1 MRQEIIDENIEEILS
16 NAFLEYAGYNLQR
29 RAIPDVRDGL
39 KWGARQLL
47 HSQMLGKFTY
57 DKPFKKAIKS
67 VSQAMGFSYVHGDA
81 SAYNTFIRMAKPFV
95 MNVPLQEANG
105 NYGTLI
111 DPKDH
116 SASRY
121 VEMRGSKAASY
132 LLKDLDKNVINEWED
147 TYDLEGKFPKVLPA
161 KGFWGLTNGCIS
173 IGSGM
178 SCSIPPMNVQELNES
193 LIKLLWN
200 PSLPDEEV
208 IVLPDFPTGGI
219 ILNKEEVKESLE
231 KGTGAACKIRSV
243 IEYDNEERCLIV
255 KELPYSTYTNTI
267 CKELVKLIEEDENCG
282 IKEIV
287 DYTGQKPDLRIYLTK
302 KADPNKVLKLLYKNT
317 SLQTFYSINLV
328 LLDDGLYPKVFSLK
342 EAMQAHINHELTV
355 YHRGFEFD
363 LRKIKD
369 RLHIVEGILIAL
381 ANIEEVIETIKK
393 SSSTKEANQ
402 NLCKNFLLD
411 EIQAKAIL
419 DMKLARLAKLE
430 VKKYEEEKEEL
441 LKEKNRI
448 EEILNNEF
456 LLKKE
461 VERGLR
467 EVAEKFGDARRTQ
480 ILNIEKEEDEPIEV
494 KNLLINLTN
503 QGNIFVSENSSL
515 LVQRRGGVGAKFKLN
530 KGEYV
535 ISTLTAETTDLILF
549 FTNKGNF
556 YHYVAGGL
564 PIEEKIP
571 VESLFTI
578 KSWEKVTAMSSYNKN
593 NFKENI
599 IFFTKKGI
607 MKKSKMEDYNMKR
620 STGLKAIELDKDD
633 EVISVL
639 FTNNENICMLTSNGQ
654 FVICETKDIRTI
666 GRTARGIKGIKL
678 NDGDELISANIYP
691 SNSNWIVS
699 VSKNGY
705 IKRTE
710 VSDFS
715 IQGRGTK
722 GAKLQKLEEEDS
734 LVGFQIAKDEKEI
747 IITSNRSQIKIDI
760 NSIPILSKGARGNKS
775 IKLGEKDRVIGI
787 SKF

>member
-1 MRQEIIDENIEEILS
+1 MADLQSIIKNS
-16 NAFLEYAGYNLQR
+16 FTQYAGAVLQS
-29 RAIPDVRDGL
+29 RALVDVRDCL
-39 KWGARQLL
+39 KPSARQIFFSMLERKL
-47 HSQMLGKFTY
+47 VSSKPYKKTANAVGMAMADYYIHGDSSAEGIIMRSGQSFAMRYHITDIKGNSGSLIEPGNWAAQRYTESRLGKIA
-57 DKPFKKAIKS
+57 D
-67 VSQAMGFSYVHGDA
+67 
-81 SAYNTFIRMAKPFV
+81 
-95 MNVPLQEANG
+95 
-105 NYGTLI
+105 
-111 DPKDH
+111 
-116 SASRY
+116 
-121 VEMRGSKAASY
+121 
-132 LLKDLDKNVINEWED
+132 LLFEDLDKETITEWRD
-147 TYDLEGKFPKVLPA
+147 NYDNTKQYPSVLPS
-161 KGFWGLTNGCIS
+161 KGFYNIVNGTMG
-173 IGSGM
+173 IGVGAAS
-178 SCSIPPMNVQELNES
+178 SIPQFNLKEVNEA
-193 LIKLLWN
+193 LIKVLWN
-200 PSLPDEEV
+200 PSISDDE
-208 IVLPDFPTGGI
+208 IICLPDFSTGAYL
-219 ILNKEEVKESLE
+219 LNEEEVKESL
-231 KGTGAACKIRSV
+231 KNGVGRACKLRAK
-243 IEYDNEERCLIV
+243 IEFDSNDRCLVVTEI
-255 KELPYSTYTNTI
+255 PYSVYTNTI
-267 CKELVKLIEEDENCG
+267 CGELESILESEDNPGIDRFNDLTGSTPLI
-282 IKEIV
+282 K
-287 DYTGQKPDLRIYLTK
+287 IYLTK
-302 KADPNKVLKLLYKNT
+302 RANVNKVLKYLYKNT
-317 SLQTFYSINLV
+317 SLQYHYGINMTMLE
-328 LLDDGLYPKVFSLK
+328 DGRYPKVFTWK
-342 EAMQAHINHELTV
+342 QALIEHINHELTV

-535 ISTLTAETTDLILF
+535 ISTLTADTTDLILF

-593 NFKENI
+593 NSKENI

>member
-1 MRQEIIDENIEEILS
+1 MADLQSIIKNS
-16 NAFLEYAGYNLQR
+16 FTQYAGAVLQS
-29 RAIPDVRDGL
+29 RALVDARDCL
-39 KWGARQLL
+39 KPSARQIFFSMLERKL
-47 HSQMLGKFTY
+47 ISSKPYKKTANAVGMAMADYYIHGDSSAEGIIMRSGQSFAMRYPITDIKGNSGSLIEPGNWAAQRYTESRLGKIA
-57 DKPFKKAIKS
+57 D
-67 VSQAMGFSYVHGDA
+67 
-81 SAYNTFIRMAKPFV
+81 
-95 MNVPLQEANG
+95 
-105 NYGTLI
+105 
-111 DPKDH
+111 
-116 SASRY
+116 
-121 VEMRGSKAASY
+121 
-132 LLKDLDKNVINEWED
+132 LLFEDLDKETITEWRD
-147 TYDLEGKFPKVLPA
+147 NYDNTKQYPSVLPS
-161 KGFWGLTNGCIS
+161 KGFYNIVNGTMG
-173 IGSGM
+173 IGVGAAS
-178 SCSIPPMNVQELNES
+178 SIPQFNLKEVNEA
-193 LIKLLWN
+193 LIKILWN
-200 PSLPDEEV
+200 PNIDFEE
-208 IVLPDFPTGGI
+208 IYCAPDFSTGAFL
-219 ILNKEEVKESLE
+219 LNEEEVKESL
-231 KGTGAACKIRSV
+231 KNGVGRACKLRAK
-243 IEYDNEERCLIV
+243 IEFDSNDRCLIV
-255 KELPYSTYTNTI
+255 SEIPYSVYTNTI
-267 CKELVKLIEEDENCG
+267 CGELESILESEDNPGIDRFNDLTGSTPLI
-282 IKEIV
+282 K
-287 DYTGQKPDLRIYLTK
+287 IYLTK
-302 KADPNKVLKLLYKNT
+302 RANVNKVLKYLYKNT
-317 SLQTFYSINLV
+317 SLQYHYGINMTMLE
-328 LLDDGLYPKVFSLK
+328 DGRYPKVFTWK
-342 EAMQAHINHELTV
+342 QALIEHINHELTV

-461 VERGLR
+461 VEHGLR

-593 NFKENI
+593 NSKENI

-734 LVGFQIAKDEKEI
+734 LVGFQIVKDEKEI

>member
-1 MRQEIIDENIEEILS
+1 
-16 NAFLEYAGYNLQR
+16 
-29 RAIPDVRDGL
+29 
-39 KWGARQLL
+39 
-47 HSQMLGKFTY
+47 
-57 DKPFKKAIKS
+57 
-67 VSQAMGFSYVHGDA
+67 
-81 SAYNTFIRMAKPFV
+81 
-95 MNVPLQEANG
+95 
-105 NYGTLI
+105 
-111 DPKDH
+111 
-116 SASRY
+116 
-121 VEMRGSKAASY
+121 
-132 LLKDLDKNVINEWED
+132 
-147 TYDLEGKFPKVLPA
+147 
-161 KGFWGLTNGCIS
+161 
-173 IGSGM
+173 
-178 SCSIPPMNVQELNES
+178 
-193 LIKLLWN
+193 
-200 PSLPDEEV
+200 
-208 IVLPDFPTGGI
+208 
-219 ILNKEEVKESLE
+219 
-231 KGTGAACKIRSV
+231 
-243 IEYDNEERCLIV
+243 
-255 KELPYSTYTNTI
+255 
-267 CKELVKLIEEDENCG
+267 
-282 IKEIV
+282 
-287 DYTGQKPDLRIYLTK
+287 
-302 KADPNKVLKLLYKNT
+302 
-317 SLQTFYSINLV
+317 
-328 LLDDGLYPKVFSLK
+328 
-342 EAMQAHINHELTV
+342 
-355 YHRGFEFD
+355 
-363 LRKIKD
+363 
-369 RLHIVEGILIAL
+369 
-381 ANIEEVIETIKK
+381 
-393 SSSTKEANQ
+393 
-402 NLCKNFLLD
+402 
-411 EIQAKAIL
+411 
-419 DMKLARLAKLE
+419 MKLARLAKLE

-593 NFKENI
+593 NSKENI

-678 NDGDELISANIYP
+678 NDGDELINANIYP

-775 IKLGEKDRVIGI
+775 IKLGEKDKVIGI

>member
-1 MRQEIIDENIEEILS
+1 MADLQSIIKNS
-16 NAFLEYAGYNLQR
+16 FTQYAGAVLQS
-29 RAIPDVRDGL
+29 RALVDARDCL
-39 KWGARQLL
+39 KPSARQIFFSMLERKL
-47 HSQMLGKFTY
+47 ISSKPYKKTANAVGMAMADYYIHGDSSAEGIIMRSGQSFAMRYPITDIKGNSGSLIEPGNWAAQRYTESRLGKIA
-57 DKPFKKAIKS
+57 D
-67 VSQAMGFSYVHGDA
+67 
-81 SAYNTFIRMAKPFV
+81 
-95 MNVPLQEANG
+95 
-105 NYGTLI
+105 
-111 DPKDH
+111 
-116 SASRY
+116 
-121 VEMRGSKAASY
+121 
-132 LLKDLDKNVINEWED
+132 LLFEDLDKD
-147 TYDLEGKFPKVLPA
+147 TITKWRDNYDNTKQYPSVLPS
-161 KGFWGLTNGCIS
+161 KGFYNIVNGTMG
-173 IGSGM
+173 IGVGAAS
-178 SCSIPPMNVQELNES
+178 SIPQFNLKEVNEA
-193 LIKLLWN
+193 LIKVLWN
-200 PSLPDEEV
+200 PNIDFEE
-208 IVLPDFPTGGI
+208 IYCAPDFATGAFL
-219 ILNKEEVKESLE
+219 LNEEEVKESL
-231 KGTGAACKIRSV
+231 KNGVGKACKLRAK
-243 IEYDNEERCLIV
+243 IEFDSNDRCLIV
-255 KELPYSTYTNTI
+255 SEIPYSVYTNTI
-267 CKELVKLIEEDENCG
+267 CGELESILESEDNPGIDRFNDLTGSTPLI
-282 IKEIV
+282 K
-287 DYTGQKPDLRIYLTK
+287 IYLTK
-302 KADPNKVLKLLYKNT
+302 RANVNKVLKYLYKNT
-317 SLQTFYSINLV
+317 SLQYHYGINMTMLE
-328 LLDDGLYPKVFSLK
+328 DGRYPKVFTWK
-342 EAMQAHINHELTV
+342 QALIEHINHELTV

-369 RLHIVEGILIAL
+369 RLYIVEGILIAL
-381 ANIEEVIETIKK
+381 ANIEEVIEIIKK

-480 ILNIEKEEDEPIEV
+480 ILNIEKEEDKPIEV

-593 NFKENI
+593 NSKENI

>member
-1 MRQEIIDENIEEILS
+1 MSNLTPIIKDSFLQFSGAVLQSRALSDARDNLKPSVRQIL
-16 NAFLEYAGYNLQR
+16 YCMYT
-29 RAIPDVRDGL
+29 D
-39 KWGARQLL
+39 
-47 HSQMLGKFTY
+47 KFTY
-57 DKPFKKAIKS
+57 NKPFKKTLKAVGSAFRVYI
-67 VSQAMGFSYVHGDA
+67 HGDS
-81 SAYNTFIRMAKPFV
+81 SAVGIIMRAAQPYAYRY
-95 MNVPLQEANG
+95 PLVEVEG
-105 NYGTLI
+105 SYGTLI
-111 DPKDH
+111 AANSYAAPRYTSSRLSKLSEYLFQDIEKQVIEEWRDNYDDTEQYPMVLPSKGFYNIVNGNFGLGVGM
-116 SASRY
+116 SASIPQY
-121 VEMRGSKAASY
+121 N
-132 LLKDLDKNVINEWED
+132 LK
-147 TYDLEGKFPKVLPA
+147 
-161 KGFWGLTNGCIS
+161 
-173 IGSGM
+173 
-178 SCSIPPMNVQELNES
+178 ELNEA

-200 PSLPDEEV
+200 SDIDFEE
-208 IVLPDFPTGGI
+208 IYCAPDFATGGLL
-219 ILNKEEVKESLE
+219 LNEEEVKESHKLGQG
-231 KGTGAACKIRSV
+231 KACKLRSK
-243 IEYDNEERCLIV
+243 ITFDSQERCLIV
-255 KELPYSTYTNTI
+255 TEIPYMVYTETI
-267 CKELVKLIEEDENCG
+267 CGQLEEIINGDDNPG
-282 IKEIV
+282 I
-287 DYTGQKPDLRIYLTK
+287 DRFNDLTGETPNIKIYLTK
-302 KADPNKVLKLLYKNT
+302 KANVDKVLKYLYKNT
-317 SLQTFYSINLV
+317 SLQTHYGVNFT
-328 LLDDGLYPKVFSLK
+328 GLEKGRYPKVFTWK
-342 EAMQAHINHELTV
+342 ELLQSHIEHEKEV
-355 YHRGFEFD
+355 YRRGFEFD
-363 LRKIKD
+363 LIKIKQ

-593 NFKENI
+593 NSKENI

-760 NSIPILSKGARGNKS
+760 NGIPILSKGARGNKS

>member
-1 MRQEIIDENIEEILS
+1 MADLQSIIKNS
-16 NAFLEYAGYNLQR
+16 FTQYAGAVLQS
-29 RAIPDVRDGL
+29 RALVDARDCL
-39 KWGARQLL
+39 KPSARQIFFSMLERKL
-47 HSQMLGKFTY
+47 ISSKPYKKTANAVGMAMADYYIHGDSSAEGIIMRSGQSFAMRYPITDIKGNSGSLIEPGNWAAQRYTESRLGKIA
-57 DKPFKKAIKS
+57 D
-67 VSQAMGFSYVHGDA
+67 
-81 SAYNTFIRMAKPFV
+81 
-95 MNVPLQEANG
+95 
-105 NYGTLI
+105 
-111 DPKDH
+111 
-116 SASRY
+116 
-121 VEMRGSKAASY
+121 
-132 LLKDLDKNVINEWED
+132 LLFEDLDKD
-147 TYDLEGKFPKVLPA
+147 TITDWRDNYDNTKQYPSVLPS
-161 KGFWGLTNGCIS
+161 KGFYNIVNGTMG
-173 IGSGM
+173 IGVGAAS
-178 SCSIPPMNVQELNES
+178 SIPQFNLKEVNEA
-193 LIKLLWN
+193 LIKILWN
-200 PSLPDEEV
+200 PNIDFEE
-208 IVLPDFPTGGI
+208 IYCAPDFATGAFL
-219 ILNKEEVKESLE
+219 LNEEEVKESL
-231 KGTGAACKIRSV
+231 KNGVGRACKLRAK
-243 IEYDNEERCLIV
+243 IEFDSNGRCLIV
-255 KELPYSTYTNTI
+255 SEIPYSVYTNTI
-267 CKELVKLIEEDENCG
+267 CGELESILESKDNPGIDRFNDLTGSTPLI
-282 IKEIV
+282 K
-287 DYTGQKPDLRIYLTK
+287 IYLTK
-302 KADPNKVLKLLYKNT
+302 RANVNKILKYLYKNT
-317 SLQTFYSINLV
+317 SLQYHYGINMTMLE
-328 LLDDGLYPKVFSLK
+328 DGRYPKVFTWK
-342 EAMQAHINHELTV
+342 QALIEHINHELTV

-593 NFKENI
+593 NSKENI

>member
-1 MRQEIIDENIEEILS
+1 MADLQSIIKNS
-16 NAFLEYAGYNLQR
+16 FTQYAGAVLQS
-29 RAIPDVRDGL
+29 RALVDVRDCL
-39 KWGARQLL
+39 KPSARQIFFSMLERKL
-47 HSQMLGKFTY
+47 VSSKPYKKTANAVGMAMADYYIHGDSSAEGIIMRSGQSFAMRYHITDIKGNSGSLIEPGNWAAQRYTESRLGKIA
-57 DKPFKKAIKS
+57 D
-67 VSQAMGFSYVHGDA
+67 
-81 SAYNTFIRMAKPFV
+81 
-95 MNVPLQEANG
+95 
-105 NYGTLI
+105 
-111 DPKDH
+111 
-116 SASRY
+116 
-121 VEMRGSKAASY
+121 
-132 LLKDLDKNVINEWED
+132 LLFEDLDKETITEWRD
-147 TYDLEGKFPKVLPA
+147 NYDNTKQYPSVLPS
-161 KGFWGLTNGCIS
+161 KGFYNIVNGTMG
-173 IGSGM
+173 IGVGAAS
-178 SCSIPPMNVQELNES
+178 SIPQFNLKEVNEA
-193 LIKLLWN
+193 LIKVLWN
-200 PSLPDEEV
+200 PSISDDE
-208 IVLPDFPTGGI
+208 IICLPDFSTGAYL
-219 ILNKEEVKESLE
+219 LNEEEVKESL
-231 KGTGAACKIRSV
+231 KNGVGRACKLRAK
-243 IEYDNEERCLIV
+243 IEFDSNDRCLVVTEI
-255 KELPYSTYTNTI
+255 PYSVYTNTI
-267 CKELVKLIEEDENCG
+267 CGELESILESEDNPGIDRFNDLTGSTPLI
-282 IKEIV
+282 K
-287 DYTGQKPDLRIYLTK
+287 IYLTK
-302 KADPNKVLKLLYKNT
+302 RANVNKVLKYLYKNT
-317 SLQTFYSINLV
+317 SLQYHYGINMTMLE
-328 LLDDGLYPKVFSLK
+328 DGRYPKVFTWK
-342 EAMQAHINHELTV
+342 QALIEHINHELTV

-593 NFKENI
+593 NSKENI

-775 IKLGEKDRVIGI
+775 IKLGEKDRGIGI

>member
-1 MRQEIIDENIEEILS
+1 MRQEIINENIEEILS

-29 RAIPDVRDGL
+29 RAIPDARDGL

-47 HSQMLGKFTY
+47 HSQMLGKFTH

-95 MNVPLQEANG
+95 MNIPLQEANG

-121 VEMRGSKAASY
+121 VEMRGSEAASY
-132 LLKDLDKNVINEWED
+132 LLKDLDKNVIDEWED

-178 SCSIPPMNVQELNES
+178 SCSIPPMNLQELNES

-200 PSLPDEEV
+200 PSLPDEKV

-219 ILNKEEVKESLE
+219 ILNEEEVKESL
-231 KGTGAACKIRSV
+231 KNGTGAACKIRSV
-243 IEYDNEERCLIV
+243 IEYDNEERCFIV

-302 KADPNKVLKLLYKNT
+302 KASPNKVLKLLYKNT

-530 KGEYV
+530 KGEYIV
-535 ISTLTAETTDLILF
+535 STSTAETTDLILF

-593 NFKENI
+593 NSKENI

>member
-1 MRQEIIDENIEEILS
+1 MADLQSIIKNS
-16 NAFLEYAGYNLQR
+16 FTQYAGAVLQS
-29 RAIPDVRDGL
+29 RALVDARDCL
-39 KWGARQLL
+39 KPSARQIFFSMLERKL
-47 HSQMLGKFTY
+47 ISSKPYKKTANAVGMAMADYYIHGDSSAEGIIMRSGQSFAMRYPITDIKGNSGSLIEPGNWAAQRYTESRLGKIA
-57 DKPFKKAIKS
+57 D
-67 VSQAMGFSYVHGDA
+67 
-81 SAYNTFIRMAKPFV
+81 
-95 MNVPLQEANG
+95 
-105 NYGTLI
+105 
-111 DPKDH
+111 
-116 SASRY
+116 
-121 VEMRGSKAASY
+121 
-132 LLKDLDKNVINEWED
+132 LLFEDLDKDTITEWRD
-147 TYDLEGKFPKVLPA
+147 NYDNTKQYPSVLPS
-161 KGFWGLTNGCIS
+161 KGFYNIVNGTMG
-173 IGSGM
+173 IGVGAAS
-178 SCSIPPMNVQELNES
+178 SIPQFNLKEVNEA
-193 LIKLLWN
+193 LIKILWN
-200 PSLPDEEV
+200 PNIDFKE
-208 IVLPDFPTGGI
+208 IYCAPDFATGAFL
-219 ILNKEEVKESLE
+219 LNEEEVKESL
-231 KGTGAACKIRSV
+231 KNGVGRACKLRAK
-243 IEYDNEERCLIV
+243 IEFDSNDRCLIV
-255 KELPYSTYTNTI
+255 SEIPYSVYTNTI
-267 CKELVKLIEEDENCG
+267 CGELESILESKDNPGIDRFNDLTGSTPLI
-282 IKEIV
+282 K
-287 DYTGQKPDLRIYLTK
+287 IYLTK
-302 KADPNKVLKLLYKNT
+302 RANVNKILKYLYKNT
-317 SLQTFYSINLV
+317 SLQYHYGINMTMLE
-328 LLDDGLYPKVFSLK
+328 DGRYPKVFTWK
-342 EAMQAHINHELTV
+342 QALIEHINHELTV

-593 NFKENI
+593 NSKENI

-678 NDGDELISANIYP
+678 NDGDELINANIYP

>member
-1 MRQEIIDENIEEILS
+1 MADLQSIIKNS
-16 NAFLEYAGYNLQR
+16 FTQYAGAVLQS
-29 RAIPDVRDGL
+29 RALVDARDCL
-39 KWGARQLL
+39 KPSARQIFFSMLERKL
-47 HSQMLGKFTY
+47 ISSKPYKKTANAVGMAMADYYIHGDSSAEGIIMRSGQSFAMRYPITDIKGNSGSLIEPGNWAAQRYTESRLGKIA
-57 DKPFKKAIKS
+57 D
-67 VSQAMGFSYVHGDA
+67 
-81 SAYNTFIRMAKPFV
+81 
-95 MNVPLQEANG
+95 
-105 NYGTLI
+105 
-111 DPKDH
+111 
-116 SASRY
+116 
-121 VEMRGSKAASY
+121 
-132 LLKDLDKNVINEWED
+132 LLFEDLDKDTITEWRD
-147 TYDLEGKFPKVLPA
+147 NYDNTKQYPSVLPS
-161 KGFWGLTNGCIS
+161 KGFYNIVNGTMG
-173 IGSGM
+173 IGVGAAS
-178 SCSIPPMNVQELNES
+178 SIPQFNLKEVNEA
-193 LIKLLWN
+193 LIKVLWN
-200 PSLPDEEV
+200 PDIDFEE
-208 IVLPDFPTGGI
+208 IYCAPDFATGAFL
-219 ILNKEEVKESLE
+219 LNEEEVKESL
-231 KGTGAACKIRSV
+231 KNGVGRACKLRAK
-243 IEYDNEERCLIV
+243 IEFDSNDRCLIV
-255 KELPYSTYTNTI
+255 SEIPYSVYTNTI
-267 CKELVKLIEEDENCG
+267 CGELETILESEDNPGIDRFNDLTGSTPLI
-282 IKEIV
+282 K
-287 DYTGQKPDLRIYLTK
+287 IYLTK
-302 KADPNKVLKLLYKNT
+302 RANVNKVLRYLYKNT
-317 SLQTFYSINLV
+317 SLQYHYGINMTMLE
-328 LLDDGLYPKVFSLK
+328 DGRYPKVFTWK
-342 EAMQAHINHELTV
+342 QALIEHINHELTV

-381 ANIEEVIETIKK
+381 ANIEEVIEIIKK

-593 NFKENI
+593 NSKENI

-691 SNSNWIVS
+691 FNSNWIVS

>member
-1 MRQEIIDENIEEILS
+1 MADLQSIIKNS
-16 NAFLEYAGYNLQR
+16 FTQYAGAVLQS
-29 RAIPDVRDGL
+29 RALVDARDCL
-39 KWGARQLL
+39 KPSARQIFFSMLERKL
-47 HSQMLGKFTY
+47 ISSKPYKKTANAVGMAMADYYIHGDSSAEGIIMRSGQSFAMRYPITDIKGNSGSLIEPGNWAAQRYTESRLGKIA
-57 DKPFKKAIKS
+57 D
-67 VSQAMGFSYVHGDA
+67 
-81 SAYNTFIRMAKPFV
+81 
-95 MNVPLQEANG
+95 
-105 NYGTLI
+105 
-111 DPKDH
+111 
-116 SASRY
+116 
-121 VEMRGSKAASY
+121 
-132 LLKDLDKNVINEWED
+132 LLFEDLDKDTITEWRD
-147 TYDLEGKFPKVLPA
+147 NYDNTKQYPSVLPS
-161 KGFWGLTNGCIS
+161 KGFYNIVNGTMG
-173 IGSGM
+173 IGVGAAS
-178 SCSIPPMNVQELNES
+178 SIPQFNLKEVNEA
-193 LIKLLWN
+193 LIKILWN
-200 PSLPDEEV
+200 PNIDFEE
-208 IVLPDFPTGGI
+208 IYCAPDFATGAFL
-219 ILNKEEVKESLE
+219 LNEEEVKESL
-231 KGTGAACKIRSV
+231 KNGVGRACKLRAK
-243 IEYDNEERCLIV
+243 IEFDSNGRCLIV
-255 KELPYSTYTNTI
+255 SEIPYSVYTNTI
-267 CKELVKLIEEDENCG
+267 CGELESILESKDNPGIDRFNDLTGSTPLI
-282 IKEIV
+282 K
-287 DYTGQKPDLRIYLTK
+287 IYLTK
-302 KADPNKVLKLLYKNT
+302 RANVNKILKYLYKNT
-317 SLQTFYSINLV
+317 SLQYHYGINMTMLE
-328 LLDDGLYPKVFSLK
+328 DGRYPKVFTWK
-342 EAMQAHINHELTV
+342 QALIEHINHELTV

-593 NFKENI
+593 NSKENI

>member
-1 MRQEIIDENIEEILS
+1 MADLQSIIKNS
-16 NAFLEYAGYNLQR
+16 FTQYAGAVLQS
-29 RAIPDVRDGL
+29 RALVDARDCL
-39 KWGARQLL
+39 KPSARQIFFSMLERKL
-47 HSQMLGKFTY
+47 ISSKPYRKTANAVGMAMADYYIHGNSSAEGIIMRSGQSFSMRYPITDVKGNSGSLIEPGNWAAERYTESRLGKIA
-57 DKPFKKAIKS
+57 D
-67 VSQAMGFSYVHGDA
+67 
-81 SAYNTFIRMAKPFV
+81 
-95 MNVPLQEANG
+95 
-105 NYGTLI
+105 
-111 DPKDH
+111 
-116 SASRY
+116 
-121 VEMRGSKAASY
+121 
-132 LLKDLDKNVINEWED
+132 LLFEDLDKETITEWRD
-147 TYDLEGKFPKVLPA
+147 NYDNTKQYPSVLPS
-161 KGFWGLTNGCIS
+161 KGFYNIVNGTMG
-173 IGSGM
+173 IGVGAAS
-178 SCSIPPMNVQELNES
+178 SIPQFNLKEVNEA
-193 LIKLLWN
+193 LIKALWN
-200 PSLPDEEV
+200 PDIDFEE
-208 IVLPDFPTGGI
+208 IYCAPDFATGAFL
-219 ILNKEEVKESLE
+219 LNEEEVKESL
-231 KGTGAACKIRSV
+231 KNGVGKACKLRAK
-243 IEYDNEERCLIV
+243 IEFDSNDRCLVVTEI
-255 KELPYSTYTNTI
+255 PYSVYTNTI
-267 CKELVKLIEEDENCG
+267 CGELETILESEDNPGIDRFNDLTGSTPLI
-282 IKEIV
+282 K
-287 DYTGQKPDLRIYLTK
+287 IYLTK
-302 KADPNKVLKLLYKNT
+302 RANVNKVLKYLYKNT
-317 SLQTFYSINLV
+317 SLQYHYGINMTMLE
-328 LLDDGLYPKVFSLK
+328 DGRYPKVFTWK
-342 EAMQAHINHELTV
+342 QALIEHINHELTV

-381 ANIEEVIETIKK
+381 ANIEEVIEIIKK

-467 EVAEKFGDARRTQ
+467 EVAEKFGDARRTK

-593 NFKENI
+593 NSKENI